1 MNHFEF
7 IQAAL
12 AEDVG
17 AGDFSTLASI
27 APEAKGKAV
36 LKIKESGVLAGLE
49 LAQEIFHFI
58 EPESIFVFYKND
70 GNHVLSGDS
79 AFEVSAKVHT
89 ILTAER
95 LVLNTMQRMSGIA
108 TLTNEYVQ
116 LLKGYNTKIL
126 DTRKTTPLF
135 RAYEKEA
142 VKIGG
147 GENHRMGLYDMVMLK
162 DNHIDFCGG
171 ITKTILKTN
180 EYLKANKLDLQIEI
194 ETRSLEDVQE
204 VLRVGNVNRIMLD
217 NFSPEMA
224 DRAVKM
230 IDKRFETEASG
241 GINKD
246 TIIDYAQAGVDFI
259 SVGALIHHAVSLDLS
274 LKAQIE

>member
-79 AFEVSAKVHT
+79 AFEVSAKIHT

-95 LVLNTMQRMSGIA
+95 LVLNTMQRMSGVA

-217 NFSPEMA
+217 NFSPEMS

-274 LKAQIE
+274 LKAQI